1 MPFYLKHMPKSIE
14 QLQVTT
20 LVFNFYFEFGELS
33 YLTCSYLSLVLLLIS
48 NLTNGLHLHQF
59 LVTKS

>member
-20 LVFNFYFEFGELS
+20 LVFNFYFELSHLTLEIKLWFG
-33 YLTCSYLSLVLLLIS
+33 LVLEFEIWRLRVITDIIS
-48 NLTNGLHLHQF
+48 W
-59 LVTKS
+59 